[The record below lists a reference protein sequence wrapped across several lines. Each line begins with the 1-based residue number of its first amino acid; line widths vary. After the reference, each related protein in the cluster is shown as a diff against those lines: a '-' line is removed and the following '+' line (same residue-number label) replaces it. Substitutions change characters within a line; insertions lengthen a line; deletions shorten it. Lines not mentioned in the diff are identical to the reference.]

1 MRCPLIRDFQF
12 SIENDAA
19 NIRPMSSLQPAL
31 LLANSNN
38 PMPLVTDPA
47 GQLAILLAVLAVIFW
62 AQSNRVTRGIFKIV
76 PMVVFCYFVPT
87 LLSGLHIIPNESSMY
102 EWVKQFILP
111 ASLVLLTLSL
121 DVPAILRLGP
131 KALITMLAGT
141 LGIVLG
147 GPIALAIWQH
157 WLPDDAW
164 KRIAYLA
171 GSWIGGGANAVA
183 LQKSFGVSDAAI
195 SPIIVVDV
203 AASNIWTGLL
213 LYFAARSARLDRWL
227 KADASSIR
235 ILEQEMQEFQ
245 DSVTRPASLRDLL
258 YVVAIGFGFA
268 YLGHIA
274 GKAMMSNAFFA
285 NLGDY
290 LNAFAWKVIIAT
302 TAGVAMSFTRVRSL
316 EGAGASKIGS
326 LMLYLLVAC
335 IGAGADFHRLAE
347 SGAFLGLGLTWI
359 VIHILIVMVVG
370 KLIRA
375 PFFFI
380 AVGSQANVGGAAS
393 APIVA
398 GAFNP
403 VLAPVGVLLAILGY
417 VLGTYAGLVC
427 VNLCRFV
434 SESF

>member
-1 MRCPLIRDFQF
+1 MLTPTTELLFANVKIDGPLI
-12 SIENDAA
+12 A
-19 NIRPMSSLQPAL
+19 
-31 LLANSNN
+31 
-38 PMPLVTDPA
+38 DPA
-47 GQLAILLAVLAVIFW
+47 GLLAVLLTVLAIIFW
-62 AQSNRVTRGIFKIV
+62 AQSHRVGGRLFKIV
-76 PMVVFCYFVPT
+76 PSVVFCYFVPT
-87 LLSGLHIIPNESSMY
+87 ALSGFGVIPNESPMY

-121 DVPAILRLGP
+121 DIPAIMRLGP
-131 KALITMLAGT
+131 KALIVMLAGT
-141 LGIVLG
+141 LGIMLG

-164 KRIAYLA
+164 RRMSYLA

-183 LQKSFGVSDAAI
+183 LQKTFGVSDAAI

-203 AASNIWTGLL
+203 AVANVWTGVL
-213 LYFAARSARLDRWL
+213 LYLAGRSARVDRWL

-235 ILEQEMQEFQ
+235 ILEHEIQDFQ

-258 YVVAIGFGFA
+258 YVVALGFGFA
-268 YLGHIA
+268 YLGHAA
-274 GKAMMSNAFFA
+274 GKWIMGHEFFA
-285 NLGDY
+285 RLGDY

-302 TAGVAMSFTRVRSL
+302 TAGVAMSFTRLRTL

-326 LMLYLLVAC
+326 LMLYLLIAC
-335 IGAGADFHRLAE
+335 IGAGADFRRLTE

-359 VIHILIVMVVG
+359 LIHIACVVVVG
-370 KLIRA
+370 KLLRA

-380 AVGSQANVGGAAS
+380 AVGSQANIGGAAS

-417 VLGTYAGLVC
+417 VLGTYGGLVC
-427 VNLCRFV
+427 VNLCRLIA
-434 SESF
+434 E

>member
-1 MRCPLIRDFQF
+1 MLTPTTG
-12 SIENDAA
+12 
-19 NIRPMSSLQPAL
+19 L
-31 LLANSNN
+31 LLANVKTDG
-38 PMPLVTDPA
+38 PLITDPA
-47 GQLAILLAVLAVIFW
+47 GLLALLLAVLAIIFW
-62 AQSNRVTRGIFKIV
+62 AQSHPVGGRLFKIV
-76 PMVVFCYFVPT
+76 PSVVFCYFVPT
-87 LLSGLHIIPNESSMY
+87 ALSGFGVIPNESPMY

-121 DVPAILRLGP
+121 DVPAIIRLGP
-131 KALITMLAGT
+131 KALIVMLAGT
-141 LGIVLG
+141 LGIMLG

-164 KRIAYLA
+164 RRMSYLA

-183 LQKSFGVSDAAI
+183 LQKTFGVSDAAI

-203 AASNIWTGLL
+203 AVANMWTGVL
-213 LYFAARSARLDRWL
+213 LYWAGRSDRVDRWL
-227 KADASSIR
+227 KADASAIR
-235 ILEQEMQEFQ
+235 ILEGEIQEFQ

-268 YLGHIA
+268 YLGHAA
-274 GKAMMSNAFFA
+274 GKWIMGLEFFA
-285 NLGDY
+285 RLGDY

-302 TAGVAMSFTRVRSL
+302 TAGVTLSFTRMRTL

-326 LMLYLLVAC
+326 LMLYLLIAC
-335 IGAGADFHRLAE
+335 IGAGADFRRLTE

-359 VIHILIVMVVG
+359 LIHIGCVLLVG

-380 AVGSQANVGGAAS
+380 AVGSQANIGGAAS

-403 VLAPVGVLLAILGY
+403 LLAPVGVLLAILGY
-417 VLGTYAGLVC
+417 VLGTYGGLVC
-427 VNLCRFV
+427 VNLCRLIA
-434 SESF
+434 E

>member
-1 MRCPLIRDFQF
+1 MLTPTTG
-12 SIENDAA
+12 
-19 NIRPMSSLQPAL
+19 L
-31 LLANSNN
+31 LLANVKTDG
-38 PMPLVTDPA
+38 PLITDPA
-47 GQLAILLAVLAVIFW
+47 GLLALLLAVLAIIFW
-62 AQSNRVTRGIFKIV
+62 AQSHRVGGRLFKIV
-76 PMVVFCYFVPT
+76 PSVVFCYFVPT
-87 LLSGLHIIPNESSMY
+87 ALSGFGVIPNESPMY

-121 DVPAILRLGP
+121 DVPAIIRLGP
-131 KALITMLAGT
+131 KALIVMLAGT
-141 LGIVLG
+141 LGIMLG

-164 KRIAYLA
+164 RRMSYLA

-183 LQKSFGVSDAAI
+183 LQKTFGVSDAAI

-203 AASNIWTGLL
+203 AVANMWTGVL
-213 LYFAARSARLDRWL
+213 LYWAGRSDRVDRWL
-227 KADASSIR
+227 KADASAIR
-235 ILEQEMQEFQ
+235 ILEGEIQEFQ

-268 YLGHIA
+268 YLGHAA
-274 GKAMMSNAFFA
+274 GKWIMGLEFFA
-285 NLGDY
+285 RLGDY

-302 TAGVAMSFTRVRSL
+302 TAGVTLSFTRMRTL

-326 LMLYLLVAC
+326 LMLYLLIAC
-335 IGAGADFHRLAE
+335 IGAGADFRRLTE

-359 VIHILIVMVVG
+359 LIHIGCVLLVG

-380 AVGSQANVGGAAS
+380 AVGSQANIGGAAS

-403 VLAPVGVLLAILGY
+403 LLAPVGVLLAILGY
-417 VLGTYAGLVC
+417 VLGTYGGLVC
-427 VNLCRFV
+427 VNLCRLIA
-434 SESF
+434 E

>member
-1 MRCPLIRDFQF
+1 MLTPTTELLFANVKIDGPLI
-12 SIENDAA
+12 A
-19 NIRPMSSLQPAL
+19 
-31 LLANSNN
+31 
-38 PMPLVTDPA
+38 DPA
-47 GQLAILLAVLAVIFW
+47 GLLAVLLTVLAIIFW
-62 AQSNRVTRGIFKIV
+62 AQSHRVGGRLFKIV
-76 PMVVFCYFVPT
+76 PSVVFCYFVPT
-87 LLSGLHIIPNESSMY
+87 ALSGFGVIPNESPMY

-121 DVPAILRLGP
+121 DIPAIMRLGP
-131 KALITMLAGT
+131 KALIVMLAGT
-141 LGIVLG
+141 LGIMLG

-164 KRIAYLA
+164 RRMSYLA

-183 LQKSFGVSDAAI
+183 LQRTFGVSDAAI

-203 AASNIWTGLL
+203 AVANVWTGVL
-213 LYFAARSARLDRWL
+213 LYLAGRSARVDRWL

-235 ILEQEMQEFQ
+235 ILEHEIQDFQ

-258 YVVAIGFGFA
+258 YVVALGFGFA
-268 YLGHIA
+268 YLGHAA
-274 GKAMMSNAFFA
+274 GKWIMGHEFFA
-285 NLGDY
+285 RLGDY

-302 TAGVAMSFTRVRSL
+302 TAGVAMSFTRLRTL

-326 LMLYLLVAC
+326 LMLYLLIAC
-335 IGAGADFHRLAE
+335 IGAGADFRRLTE

-359 VIHILIVMVVG
+359 LIHIACVVVVG
-370 KLIRA
+370 KLLRA

-380 AVGSQANVGGAAS
+380 AVGSQANIGGAAS

-417 VLGTYAGLVC
+417 VLGTYGGLVC
-427 VNLCRFV
+427 VNLCRLIA
-434 SESF
+434 E

>member
-1 MRCPLIRDFQF
+1 MLTPTSVLLFANVKTDGPLI
-12 SIENDAA
+12 
-19 NIRPMSSLQPAL
+19 
-31 LLANSNN
+31 
-38 PMPLVTDPA
+38 TDPA
-47 GQLAILLAVLAVIFW
+47 GLLAVLLSILAIIFW
-62 AQSNRVTRGIFKIV
+62 AQSHRVGGRLFKIV
-76 PMVVFCYFVPT
+76 PSVVFCYFVPT
-87 LLSGLHIIPNESSMY
+87 ALSGFGVIPNESPMY

-121 DVPAILRLGP
+121 DVPAIIRLGP
-131 KALITMLAGT
+131 KALIVMLAGT
-141 LGIVLG
+141 LGIMLG

-164 KRIAYLA
+164 RRMSYLA

-183 LQKSFGVSDAAI
+183 LQKTFGVSDAAI

-203 AASNIWTGLL
+203 AVANMWTGVL
-213 LYFAARSARLDRWL
+213 LYWAGRSDRVDRWL
-227 KADASSIR
+227 KADASAIR
-235 ILEQEMQEFQ
+235 ILEGEIQEFQ

-268 YLGHIA
+268 YLGHAA
-274 GKAMMSNAFFA
+274 GKWIMGLEFFA
-285 NLGDY
+285 RLGDY

-302 TAGVAMSFTRVRSL
+302 TAGVTLSFTRMRTL

-326 LMLYLLVAC
+326 LMLYLLIAC
-335 IGAGADFHRLAE
+335 IGAGADFHRLTE

-359 VIHILIVMVVG
+359 LIHIGCVLLVG

-380 AVGSQANVGGAAS
+380 AVGSQANIGGAAS

-403 VLAPVGVLLAILGY
+403 LLAPVGVLLAILGY
-417 VLGTYAGLVC
+417 VLGTYGGLVC
-427 VNLCRFV
+427 VNLCRLIA
-434 SESF
+434 E

>member
-1 MRCPLIRDFQF
+1 MLTPTA
-12 SIENDAA
+12 E
-19 NIRPMSSLQPAL
+19 L
-31 LLANSNN
+31 LLANVKTNG
-38 PMPLVTDPA
+38 PLISDPA
-47 GQLAILLAVLAVIFW
+47 GLLAVLFSVLAIIFW
-62 AQSNRVTRGIFKIV
+62 AQSHRVGGRLFKVV
-76 PMVVFCYFVPT
+76 PSVVFCYFVPT
-87 LLSGLHIIPNESSMY
+87 ALSGFGVIPNESPMY

-121 DVPAILRLGP
+121 DVPAIMRLGP
-131 KALITMLAGT
+131 KALIVMLAGT
-141 LGIVLG
+141 LGIMLG

-164 KRIAYLA
+164 RRMSYLA

-183 LQKSFGVSDAAI
+183 LQKTFGVSDAAI

-203 AASNIWTGLL
+203 AVANMWTGVL
-213 LYFAARSARLDRWL
+213 LYWAGRSDRVDRWL
-227 KADASSIR
+227 KADASAIR
-235 ILEQEMQEFQ
+235 ILEGEIQDFQ
-245 DSVTRPASLRDLL
+245 NSVTRPASLRDLL

-268 YLGHIA
+268 YLGHA
-274 GKAMMSNAFFA
+274 VGKWIMGLEFFA
-285 NLGDY
+285 RLGDY

-302 TAGVAMSFTRVRSL
+302 TAGVTLSFTRMRKL

-326 LMLYLLVAC
+326 LMLYLLIAC
-335 IGAGADFHRLAE
+335 IGAGADFRRLTE

-359 VIHILIVMVVG
+359 LIHIGCVLLVG

-380 AVGSQANVGGAAS
+380 AVGSQANIGGAAS

-403 VLAPVGVLLAILGY
+403 LLAPVGVLLAILGY
-417 VLGTYAGLVC
+417 VLGTYGGLVC
-427 VNLCRFV
+427 VNLCRLIA
-434 SESF
+434 E

>member
-1 MRCPLIRDFQF
+1 MLTPTTV
-12 SIENDAA
+12 
-19 NIRPMSSLQPAL
+19 L
-31 LLANSNN
+31 LLANVKTDG
-38 PMPLVTDPA
+38 PLITDPA
-47 GQLAILLAVLAVIFW
+47 GLLAVLLTVLAIIFW
-62 AQSNRVTRGIFKIV
+62 AQSHRVGGRLFKIV
-76 PMVVFCYFVPT
+76 PSVVFCYFVPT
-87 LLSGLHIIPNESSMY
+87 TLSGFGVIPNESPMY

-121 DVPAILRLGP
+121 DVPAIMRLGP
-131 KALITMLAGT
+131 KALIVMLAGT
-141 LGIVLG
+141 MGIMLG

-164 KRIAYLA
+164 RRMSYLA

-183 LQKSFGVSDAAI
+183 LQKTFGVSDAAI

-203 AASNIWTGLL
+203 AVANMWTGVL
-213 LYFAARSARLDRWL
+213 LYWAGRSDRVDRWL
-227 KADASSIR
+227 KADASAIR
-235 ILEQEMQEFQ
+235 ILEGEIQDFQ
-245 DSVTRPASLRDLL
+245 NSVTRPASLRDLL

-268 YLGHIA
+268 YLGHA
-274 GKAMMSNAFFA
+274 VGKWIMGLEFFA
-285 NLGDY
+285 RLGDY

-302 TAGVAMSFTRVRSL
+302 TAGVTLSFTRMRKL

-326 LMLYLLVAC
+326 LMLYLLIAC
-335 IGAGADFHRLAE
+335 IGAGADFRRLTE

-359 VIHILIVMVVG
+359 LIHIGCVLLVG

-380 AVGSQANVGGAAS
+380 AVGSQANIGGAAS

-417 VLGTYAGLVC
+417 VLGTYGGLVC
-427 VNLCRFV
+427 VNLCRLIA
-434 SESF
+434 E